1 MGKRSRK
8 RREGDEPEERPAA
21 VEALLGPDPEPAPEA
36 GDDGGDAPADGG
48 REAKRRG
55 RAGEGD
61 EPAGPAQ
68 GPPARHPAPDG
79 RLREVSM
86 LVEEADYLSHLYRWT
101 LMTGEVPRAQDWLRR
116 EDWPHPDHVIDVFGS
131 WDKFLAHA
139 ELPSSRLLAR
149 VREAEAARKSLAARE
164 KALEKE
170 AGRAED
176 LRRQVETA
184 RRRREAA
191 EAERDQAGS
200 RAARAEQAL
209 GAAEERAA
217 RAEAR
222 LAERREAAA
231 AAGPPAGDADA
242 AAGAAAAAR
251 AEALADELESVRTHR
266 EELLRRVE
274 ELTEAADRD
283 RRALARLSAL
293 LAEGGGGEVAAR
305 EEREL
310 PPPATVLEAVQR
322 AAASAR
328 HLVFTADALESAA
341 DSPFR
346 RPAEV
351 LEALEALDGLAGR
364 FAEGEMGMSLVQAAS
379 EAGLTYKQGVSE
391 IARSRNPHHYTA
403 TWEGHRLDLGPHVAL
418 GSGSGAG
425 FIARIYLHVADGTGD
440 VPRGIYVGHVGRHL
454 PDTTT

>member
-1 MGKRSRK
+1 
-8 RREGDEPEERPAA
+8 
-21 VEALLGPDPEPAPEA
+21 
-36 GDDGGDAPADGG
+36 
-48 REAKRRG
+48 
-55 RAGEGD
+55 
-61 EPAGPAQ
+61 
-68 GPPARHPAPDG
+68 
-79 RLREVSM
+79 M

-139 ELPSSRLLAR
+139 ELPSSPLLAK
-149 VREAEAARKSLAARE
+149 VREAEAARRDLAARE
-164 KALEKE
+164 KAREKE

-191 EAERDQAGS
+191 EAERDQAS
-200 RAARAEQAL
+200 TRAARSDRAL
-209 GAAEERAA
+209 EAAEERAA

-231 AAGPPAGDADA
+231 AAEAAEAAPD
-242 AAGAAAAAR
+242 AAGADDHATAARER
-251 AEALADELESVRTHR
+251 AEALADELDAVRTHR

-274 ELTEAADRD
+274 ELTEAAERD

-293 LAEGGGGEVAAR
+293 LAEGGAADAGAADA
-305 EEREL
+305 REL

-322 AAASAR
+322 AAETAD
-328 HLVFTADALESAA
+328 HLVFTPGAFESAE
-341 DSPFR
+341 DSPYR
-346 RPAEV
+346 RPVEV
-351 LEALEALDGLAGR
+351 LEALRALDALAGR
-364 FAEGEMGMSLVQAAS
+364 FAAGEMGVSLVQAAS

-391 IARSRNPHHYTA
+391 IARSRNPHHYSVG
-403 TWEGHRLDLGPHVAL
+403 WEGHRLELGPHVAL

-425 FIARIYLHVADGTGD
+425 FIARIYLHVADGTGE
-440 VPRGIYVGHVGRHL
+440 VPRGLYVGHVGRHL

>member
-1 MGKRSRK
+1 MGKRGRK
-8 RREGDEPEERPAA
+8 RKEGDEPEERPAA
-21 VEALLGPDPEPAPEA
+21 LEALLGPDPEPSAAEE
-36 GDDGGDAPADGG
+36 DAPGAT
-48 REAKRRG
+48 RPARG
-55 RAGEGD
+55 ARGEEQPGAGSGS
-61 EPAGPAQ
+61 

-131 WDKFLAHA
+131 WDKFLGHA
-139 ELPSSRLLAR
+139 ELPGSPLLAR
-149 VREAEAARKSLAARE
+149 VREAETARKDLAARE
-164 KALEKE
+164 KAMERE

-191 EAERDQAGS
+191 EAERLEANT
-200 RAARAEQAL
+200 RAARAERAL

-231 AAGPPAGDADA
+231 AAPGPGTGDA
-242 AAGAAAAAR
+242 AAHAAAAGR
-251 AEALADELESVRTHR
+251 AEALADELDAVRTHR

-274 ELTEAADRD
+274 ELTEAAERD

-293 LAEGGGGEVAAR
+293 LAESGGADPAAPQ
-305 EEREL
+305 EQHA
-310 PPPATVLEAVQR
+310 PPATVLAAVQR
-322 AAASAR
+322 AAASAG
-328 HLVFTADALESAA
+328 HLVFTPDALESAA

-351 LEALEALDGLAGR
+351 LDALRALDVLAGR

-391 IARSRNPHHYTA
+391 IARSRNPHHYSA
-403 TWEGHRLDLGPHVAL
+403 TWQGHRLELGPHVAL

-440 VPRGIYVGHVGRHL
+440 VPRGLYVGHVGRHL

>member
-1 MGKRSRK
+1 
-8 RREGDEPEERPAA
+8 
-21 VEALLGPDPEPAPEA
+21 
-36 GDDGGDAPADGG
+36 
-48 REAKRRG
+48 
-55 RAGEGD
+55 
-61 EPAGPAQ
+61 
-68 GPPARHPAPDG
+68 
-79 RLREVSM
+79 M

-101 LMTGEVPRAQDWLRR
+101 LMTGEVPRAQDWLKR

-131 WDKFLAHA
+131 WEKFLSHA
-139 ELPSSRLLAR
+139 ELPSSPLLAR
-149 VREAEAARKSLAARE
+149 VREAEATRRDLAARE
-164 KALEKE
+164 KAIERE

-191 EAERDQAGS
+191 EAERDEAAR
-200 RAARAEQAL
+200 RAARADRAL

-231 AAGPPAGDADA
+231 AAEAAPSTAGTDPR
-242 AAGAAAAAR
+242 AAAAVDR
-251 AEALADELESVRTHR
+251 AEALADELEAVRTHR

-274 ELTEAADRD
+274 ELTEGAERD

-293 LAEGGGGEVAAR
+293 LAEGGSADRGALAEA
-305 EEREL
+305 L

-322 AAASAR
+322 AADGAQ
-328 HLVFTADALESAA
+328 HLVFAPDAFESAA

-346 RPAEV
+346 RPVEV
-351 LEALEALDGLAGR
+351 LEALDALDALAGR
-364 FAEGEMGMSLVQAAS
+364 FAAGEMGVSLVQAAS

-440 VPRGIYVGHVGRHL
+440 VPRGLYVGHVGRHL